1 MANIKW
7 TWVRKDTTRMI
18 NLVEDIEMIYPCF
31 IEFNLMENTV
41 VIVCRDEDKTKILKK
56 LEKIG
61 KKA

>member
-1 MANIKW
+1 
-7 TWVRKDTTRMI
+7 MI

-41 VIVCRDEDKTKILKK
+41 VIVCRDEDKIKILKK